1 MEKVTNQ
8 HGDVVLVKINLIP
21 KDAKKLQWHKG
32 FILEK
37 GEGVHTHTIE
47 GECEIYEKEGTMYL
61 KVNSP
66 VRLDHEE
73 HGTQTLE
80 PGIYKKEIERV
91 FSYED
96 MEARKV
102 QD

>member
-1 MEKVTNQ
+1 MKKIYCC
-8 HGDVVLVKINLIP
+8 HGDVTLVKVNSIP
-21 KDAKKLQWHKG
+21 KDSKKVQWKKG
-32 FILEK
+32 FILER
-37 GEGVHTHTIE
+37 GEGQNIHSVE
-47 GECEIYEKEGTMYL
+47 DKCEIYQVGDTLYL
-61 KVNSP
+61 KVGSD
-66 VRLDHEE
+66 VRIDHAE
-73 HGTQTLE
+73 HGIQILE